1 MRFNGSF
8 GILKEMLY
16 HCSSS
21 NGRLSSSMNSTR
33 WVYRSAIIGGDSLW
47 SHSFS
52 MGKDQS
58 MSSNSRDSREGAG
71 RTLWSLWSF
80 PHSLCRIGEMV

>member
-58 MSSNSRDSREGAG
+58 MSSNSREGAG
-71 RTLWSLWSF
+71 RTLWSF
-80 PHSLCRIGEMV
+80 PHNLCRIGEMV